1 MGPYDS
7 DASTDDVLAL
17 ALNRQLDLH
26 CHFHHPYGA
35 DNLHGALKG
44 AVVVAVM
51 RLASHGVDV
60 CAFGDRVLTPCDQSL
75 VLSGADTSGGNSK
88 FRVVAY
94 LEDLDEKKM
103 IEV

>member
-1 MGPYDS
+1 MGPYDL
-7 DASTDDVLAL
+7 DASRDDVLAL

-26 CHFHHPYGA
+26 YHFHPPCGA

-44 AVVVAVM
+44 VVGAVM
-51 RLASHGVDV
+51 RLESHGVDV